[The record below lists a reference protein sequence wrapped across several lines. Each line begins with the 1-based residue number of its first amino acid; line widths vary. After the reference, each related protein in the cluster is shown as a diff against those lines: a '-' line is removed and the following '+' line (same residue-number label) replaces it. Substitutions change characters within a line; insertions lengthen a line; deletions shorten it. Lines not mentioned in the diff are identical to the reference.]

1 MARNELLLSGKDVT
15 KIFSNKKKKTIAVL
29 PSTML
34 ISNLKV
40 VK

>member
-15 KIFSNKKKKTIAVL
+15 KIFSNKKKKLL

-34 ISNLKV
+34 ILNSKV